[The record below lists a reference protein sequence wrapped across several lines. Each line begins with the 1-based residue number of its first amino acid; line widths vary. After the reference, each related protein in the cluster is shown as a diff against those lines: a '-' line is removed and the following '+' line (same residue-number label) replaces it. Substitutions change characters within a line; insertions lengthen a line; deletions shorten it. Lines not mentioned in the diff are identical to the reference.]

1 MTTQIYS
8 FRLNTADGIK
18 TGRVEAKDCIQARV
32 IAVQSVNSEVI
43 WGNIRL
49 LENQKV
55 ARKAAFIALKAEHQ
69 LANADEA
76 KFYGQA
82 LQAEWWVS

>member
-8 FRLNTADGIK
+8 FRLNTTDGIK
-18 TGRVEAKDCIQARV
+18 TGRVEAQDHSQAQA
-32 IAVQSVNSEVI
+32 IAVQSVRSEVI

-55 ARKAAFIALKAEHQ
+55 ARKAAFTALRIEHQ